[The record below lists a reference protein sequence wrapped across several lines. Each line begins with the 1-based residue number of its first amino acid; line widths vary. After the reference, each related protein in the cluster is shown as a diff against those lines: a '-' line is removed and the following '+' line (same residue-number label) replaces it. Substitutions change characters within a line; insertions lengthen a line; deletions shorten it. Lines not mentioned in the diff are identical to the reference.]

1 MFIKAVNSDLHR
13 GCTIGMDF
21 GDLQI
26 ENGCFIEEDGSTYC
40 FCDYNRYE
48 MF

>member
-1 MFIKAVNSDLHR
+1 MSLFNKKLSNLIRNKN
-13 GCTIGMDF
+13 TIGMDF

-40 FCDYNRYE
+40 FCEFNK
-48 MF
+48 